1 MKHTK
6 TDSAC
11 CEQFLR
17 NLPASH
23 LDHKDAECPT
33 CGRSWKRW
41 IMDGIPAE
49 EHLDALLSVIDEAY
63 HGGELRIAEDLPR
76 GERGDGLADFLATE
90 VREVCQD
97 EPWDRIHEVTLD
109 ALFRVRREI
118 DDVIA
123 AVVKDNE

>member
-1 MKHTK
+1 MKHSK
-6 TDSAC
+6 PDSDC

-17 NLPASH
+17 NLPPSH
-23 LDHKDAECPT
+23 IDDKDTECPT

-49 EHLDALLSVIDEAY
+49 EHVDALLGVIDEAY

-90 VREVCQD
+90 VREVCQG
-97 EPWDRIHEVTLD
+97 EPWDKIHEATLD

-123 AVVKDNE
+123 AVLKDNE